1 VNVVLIDR
9 KNIEIQ
15 GKILV
20 ASKKSLKSLKD
31 WNFNWLELYST
42 HSTIY
47 KLQIEKEIIGL
58 AKLDWENEDHFNLAN
73 VEVSPDNVGSKGQY
87 KNAADLLFAY
97 SALQSFKLNKNAYKG
112 FLSFI
117 SKGKLISHYIEKYN
131 AELVF
136 RERMIISPK
145 NCKALIEEQL
155 KIKL

>member
-58 AKLDWENEDHFNLAN
+58 AKLD
-73 VEVSPDNVGSKGQY
+73 
-87 KNAADLLFAY
+87 
-97 SALQSFKLNKNAYKG
+97 
-112 FLSFI
+112 
-117 SKGKLISHYIEKYN
+117 
-131 AELVF
+131 
-136 RERMIISPK
+136 
-145 NCKALIEEQL
+145 
-155 KIKL
+155 